1 MLWGPFL
8 TLSSELSVRA
18 DDCSSYVRSSR
29 RHFLFHL
36 CPISSL
42 PSLSLPVRS
51 ILLSEG
57 CDTHTH
63 WAFSPLYNEHTLWSS
78 DLLNA
83 TCSLCWLTLASLH
96 LYLIWTE
103 TSNRHSNVR
112 MLYSANNFNNFH
124 VVACFYYS
132 DSHILITWND
142 EHDVEERR
150 SYFLL
155 YSDYQ

>member
-1 MLWGPFL
+1 MIVHL
-8 TLSSELSVRA
+8 TSGRA
-18 DDCSSYVRSSR
+18 ADTSCFIFVPSHRF
-29 RHFLFHL
+29 RHFL
-36 CPISSL
+36 SL
-42 PSLSLPVRS
+42 FVQFSCLK
-51 ILLSEG
+51 G